1 MRYLSTRGNSPTQS
15 FCDILLGGLAPDGG
29 LYLPESYPL
38 VTRTELDA
46 WRQLSY
52 AELAFAILSKFIDDI
67 PPADLKAI
75 CDKTYTAEVY
85 CNARPGDN
93 AAEITPVHWLEKENG
108 KGSLGLL
115 ELSNGPTL
123 AFKDMAMQ
131 LLGNLFEYVL
141 AKRGEEINI
150 LGATSGD
157 TGSAAEYAMRG
168 KNGVRVFMLSP
179 HGRMSA
185 FQRAQMYSLQDPN
198 IFNIAVTGM
207 FDDAQDIV
215 KAVSNDHAFK
225 AKYKIGAVNSINWG
239 RVAAQIVYYFKG
251 YFAAT
256 GGATGSNDEQV
267 AFCVPSGNFGNIC
280 AGHIAR
286 MMGLPVAKLIL
297 ATNENDVLDEF
308 FRTGVYRPRGTAE
321 THTTSS
327 PSMDISKASNFER
340 FVFDL
345 VSRDGAKVREL
356 WAKVDAEAVLDWDLF
371 DTRLRAEVGPQPGEL
386 TGKLTY
392 APGAAIGAVRTAY
405 PRWVLVPVTATATPA
420 PTDAPPTRGPSDAD
434 TAVVTLAQQS
444 PAAPWLMVSETR
456 AWGRLIPVGAPGA
469 DATADQLRAATVAAQ
484 AVGDWLTTGTP
495 RAGLDVQS
503 VLATRATL
511 VQPEGFPVGS
521 VSCSLYRGTPVG
533 AGVNPAVRA
542 VTVGDSLVASASYR
556 CERILPGVPGQTIGW
571 KAGWDRIYAAP
582 VHNTLRQP
590 CVVAVVLVSGLDG
603 SAPTVA
609 GARWGAVL
617 P

>member
-1 MRYLSTRGNSPTQS
+1 MRYISTRGNAPTQS

-29 LYLPESYPL
+29 LYLPESYPQ
-38 VTRTELDA
+38 VTRAELDA
-46 WRQLSY
+46 WRGLSY
-52 AELAFAILSKFIDDI
+52 AELAFAILSKFVDDI
-67 PPADLKAI
+67 PPPDLKAI

-85 CNARPGDN
+85 CHCRAGDN
-93 AAEITPVHWLEKENG
+93 AADITPVHALEPG
-108 KGSLGLL
+108 LALL

-141 AKRGEEINI
+141 EKRGEQINI

-168 KNGVRVFMLSP
+168 KHGVRVFMLSP

-185 FQRAQMYSLQDPN
+185 FQRAQMYSLQDDN

-225 AKYKIGAVNSINWG
+225 AQYKIGAVNSINWG

-256 GGATGSNDEQV
+256 RSNDEQV

-308 FRTGVYRPRGTAE
+308 FRTGVYRPRAAAE

-345 VSRDGAKVREL
+345 VGRDGAKVREL
-356 WAKVDAEAVLDWDLF
+356 WAAVDAGASFDLS
-371 DTRLRAEVGPQPGEL
+371 
-386 TGKLTY
+386 
-392 APGAAIGAVRTAY
+392 
-405 PRWVLVPVTATATPA
+405 ATPYFA
-420 PTDAPPTRGPSDAD
+420 RLPDFGFASGRSSHAD
-434 TAVVTLAQQS
+434 RLATIR
-444 PAAPWLMVSETR
+444 L
-456 AWGRLIPVGAPGA
+456 AWEKYGTMI
-469 DATADQLRAATVAAQ
+469 DTHTADGLKVALEQRPAGVTTLVLETALPAKFETTIHEALGRAPERPAGLEGIESLPQRVEVMAPDVAA
-484 AVGDWLTTGTP
+484 VK
-495 RAGLDVQS
+495 R
-503 VLATRATL
+503 
-511 VQPEGFPVGS
+511 F
-521 VSCSLYRGTPVG
+521 
-533 AGVNPAVRA
+533 
-542 VTVGDSLVASASYR
+542 VAAH
-556 CERILPGVPGQTIGW
+556 V
-571 KAGWDRIYAAP
+571 AA
-582 VHNTLRQP
+582 
-590 CVVAVVLVSGLDG
+590 
-603 SAPTVA
+603 
-609 GARWGAVL
+609 
-617 P
+617 